1 MLKKNTKRGFTLVE
15 LLVTI
20 VLLGIVAAIV
30 IYNMTS
36 VSKTSKE
43 TEYERFVA
51 AVKSAAGVYADLNK
65 EAFNDLYVSKAY
77 IYIKVEDLVK
87 SGTLKEDL
95 KNPYT
100 EKNIGLDELIK
111 ANLDNVS
118 GDLKFE
124 YPLESEEKETFLV
137 ALSDYVVWGEGYDCM
152 QGAGSYQLSL
162 SKENGDLIM
171 LDSEEER
178 TKYNFAC
185 SMPENFNKEE
195 AGNYEVEYTWL
206 TESGTRKRAT
216 RVLRVLPKV
225 KPSFKVKTND
235 GAEYNYN
242 FESGEWYTP
251 SYNEATNKWTYLTY
265 TPYIEGADADTTL
278 FYVSKK
284 ANEPAGS
291 VVDVTAGYTNKYETY
306 PVDDGN
312 KTYIIKTKIKG
323 HHDTSYEYEASG
335 EENIRSKLVIPTSF
349 ISGDSKVWATNKTF
363 SVKEPHSPVGVTRY
377 EYKLVKDASVSI
389 SNDDKRIDANRTFNK
404 TATVTSKNV
413 SIYDNAA
420 CKMIDSSYYTIYF
433 RAINRDGY
441 VGDWTHYKDAYITN
455 KVNDLISNGAS
466 AGSIRIRVGNKD
478 FTYLEKNGRGQIT
491 ATYNDVSTNRVTPT
505 ATNRENWTVVNCDG
519 TFSVNYDRTA
529 TNIREIINELNR
541 FVATMPN
548 YSEYLVYQN
557 WPNIGNMYAG
567 TVNQARFNQYP
578 SLLRD
583 ASGKPYWVT
592 DTYTSAFEIYVEHP
606 YRHGDHQTRYNS
618 YFYAIENGSLTT
630 RYAGSSAYVK
640 PLVMFDKIYAC
651 SGNGTA
657 GSPFVI
663 ATTK

>member
-1 MLKKNTKRGFTLVE
+1 MLKKRNKKGFTLVE

-20 VLLGIVAAIV
+20 VLLGIVASIV

-65 EAFNDLYVSKAY
+65 EIFNELYVNKSY

-100 EKNIGLDELIK
+100 EKNIGLDELVK

-124 YPLESEEKETFLV
+124 YPLETAEKETFLV

-171 LDSEEER
+171 LDDEEER
-178 TKYNFAC
+178 NKYSFAC
-185 SMPENFNKEE
+185 SMPANFNKEE
-195 AGNYEVEYTWL
+195 AGNYEVEYSWI
-206 TESGTRKRAT
+206 TESGTRKKAT

-225 KPSFKVKTND
+225 KPSFKIKTND
-235 GAEYNYN
+235 GVEYNYN

-251 SYNEATNKWTYLTY
+251 SYDETNAKWTYLTY
-265 TPYIEGADADTTL
+265 TPYIEGADEKETQ
-278 FYVSKK
+278 FYVTKK
-284 ANEPAGS
+284 ANDPAGPT
-291 VVDVTAGYTNKYETY
+291 VDVTAGYTSTYEDY
-306 PVDDGN
+306 PVDDGD
-312 KTYIIKTKIKG
+312 KTYMIKTIIKG
-323 HHDTSYEYEASG
+323 HHNPEYQYEAQGSA
-335 EENIRSKLVIPTSF
+335 NIRSKLIIPPSF
-349 ISGDSKVWATNKTF
+349 ISGDSKVWTTSKTYTI
-363 SVKEPHSPVGVTRY
+363 KEPYSQVGVSKY
-377 EYKLVKDASVSI
+377 EYKLVKDSSVAI
-389 SNDDKRIDANRTFNK
+389 SNDDKRIDANKTFDK
-404 TATVTSKNV
+404 IATITPKVISA
-413 SIYDNAA
+413 YDNAA
-420 CKMIDSSYYTIYF
+420 CKMVDSSYYIIYF
-433 RAINRDGY
+433 RAINKEGY
-441 VGDWTHYKDAYITN
+441 VGDWTQYKDAYITN
-455 KVNDLISNGAS
+455 KVNNLIANGAG
-466 AGSIRIRVGNKD
+466 AGSVYIRVGNKD
-478 FTYLEKNGRGQIT
+478 FIYLEKNGNGQIM
-491 ATYNDVSTNRVTPT
+491 ASYKDVSTNRVTPT

-519 TFSVNYDRTA
+519 TFSVNYNRTA
-529 TNIREIINELNR
+529 TNVREIVNELNR
-541 FVATMPN
+541 FVATLPN
-548 YSEYLVYQN
+548 YSQYLVYQN

-567 TVNQARFNQYP
+567 TVNQARYNQYA
-578 SLLRD
+578 SILRD
-583 ASGKPYWVT
+583 AAGKPYWVT
-592 DTYTSAFEIYVEHP
+592 DTYTNAFEIYVEHP

-640 PLVMFDKIYAC
+640 PLVTFDKVYAC

-663 ATTK
+663 ATTR